1 VTTVTT
7 LTIAQAEELSVR
19 IWEAIEAQSPEWQE
33 TMREAI
39 RSGAKPVSVT
49 ALDDDRLLVTFG
61 GVPLLDL
68 SRADLAAPPH
78 RPGVN

>member
-1 VTTVTT
+1 MTDVLLT
-7 LTIAQAEELSVR
+7 LAETEELTLR
-19 IWEAIEAQSPEWQE
+19 IWEAIETQSPEWQE